1 MCRLFKKV
9 SGKSDLHNKWFLAV
23 SRKMTENA
31 SIFLCGDVTSQRAEN
46 VLSLV
51 YTSKFSLANF
61 LPIKLARVY
70 DQQFFL
76 DKSSLTSFICPCEL
90 WTIQQWIL
98 VKLLYPWQ
106 VSSRLNGRT
115 SSINGTNIEGK
126 TDFSIWPRCHLINAP
141 CRRNNSAQTIRGVA
155 TGGVCRGGVS
165 HPPKIFKN
173 RENSGKLRENSVTSG
188 NICGC

>member
-1 MCRLFKKV
+1 
-9 SGKSDLHNKWFLAV
+9 
-23 SRKMTENA
+23 MTENA

-173 RENSGKLRENSVTSG
+173 RENSGKLRENSGKLRENSVTSG